1 MDIYWLRYLLSIFRT
16 YFCDLFNQLISSLDD
31 LVEKVQND
39 SISSGTETS
48 SANFISALITILS
61 KITMKSIDEKY
72 YAAFH
77 VIINITK
84 VETLSLEAMQMLVK
98 IG

>member
-1 MDIYWLRYLLSIFRT
+1 MTIILTI
-16 YFCDLFNQLISSLDD
+16 I
-31 LVEKVQND
+31 EKVQNG

-48 SANFISALITILS
+48 SANFISALITIMS
-61 KITMKSIDEKY
+61 KITMKSIDEEY

-84 VETLSLEAMQMLVK
+84 VETLNSEAMQILVK

>member
-1 MDIYWLRYLLSIFRT
+1 MTMILTI
-16 YFCDLFNQLISSLDD
+16 I
-31 LVEKVQND
+31 EKVQNG

-48 SANFISALITILS
+48 SANFISALITIMS
-61 KITMKSIDEKY
+61 KITMKSIDEEY
-72 YAAFH
+72 YAAFY

-84 VETLSLEAMQMLVK
+84 VDTLNSEAMQILVK

>member
-1 MDIYWLRYLLSIFRT
+1 MTIILTI
-16 YFCDLFNQLISSLDD
+16 I
-31 LVEKVQND
+31 EKVQNG

-48 SANFISALITILS
+48 SANFISALITIMS
-61 KITMKSIDEKY
+61 KITMKSIDEEY
-72 YAAFH
+72 YAAFY

-84 VETLSLEAMQMLVK
+84 VETLNSEAMQILVK

>member
-1 MDIYWLRYLLSIFRT
+1 MTIILTI
-16 YFCDLFNQLISSLDD
+16 I
-31 LVEKVQND
+31 EKVQNG

-48 SANFISALITILS
+48 SANFISALITIMS

-72 YAAFH
+72 YAAFY

-84 VETLSLEAMQMLVK
+84 VETLNSEAMQILVK

>member
-1 MDIYWLRYLLSIFRT
+1 MTIILTI
-16 YFCDLFNQLISSLDD
+16 I
-31 LVEKVQND
+31 EKVQNG

-48 SANFISALITILS
+48 SANFISALITIMS

-84 VETLSLEAMQMLVK
+84 VETLNLEAMQILVK

>member
-1 MDIYWLRYLLSIFRT
+1 MTIILTI
-16 YFCDLFNQLISSLDD
+16 I
-31 LVEKVQND
+31 EKVQNG

-48 SANFISALITILS
+48 SANFISALITIMS
-61 KITMKSIDEKY
+61 KITMKSIDEEY
-72 YAAFH
+72 YAAFY

-84 VETLSLEAMQMLVK
+84 VETLNLEAMQILVK